1 MAKQKLSPKAS
12 AAKKA
17 RDIAM
22 AKTPARK
29 AKKAENQR
37 IGQRSDSD
45 LHHSGSGAPTRVSI
59 KNNRGNF
66 GKGTKKES
74 PIFSKRSPVK
84 QDGFK
89 EIDAYNEV
97 YSRVAP
103 KIREDLGR
111 KAEGALTTIEKKD
124 EGMQLVFD
132 AIKSG
137 ADKEE
142 ITKIV
147 REHNRDL
154 YGSVRSGEVVKHKG
168 FANAKIGLK
177 EAFSYIPEKEKEKPV
192 EKEST
197 DEESQYYY
205 RGAMKP
211 GTIEEAERRFGS
223 AIAPLSDPAR
233 QAARDLFYQQSAI
246 DSNPQEIIKDNVSY
260 KPVLNPL
267 LKKGFKMPGFGKRK

>member
-1 MAKQKLSPKAS
+1 MKFKRNPSASPVFS
-12 AAKKA
+12 
-17 RDIAM
+17 
-22 AKTPARK
+22 KTSPARQEVDPP
-29 AKKAENQR
+29 ANETEFQQIDIYNQLYDR
-37 IGQRSDSD
+37 Q
-45 LHHSGSGAPTRVSI
+45 AP
-59 KNNRGNF
+59 
-66 GKGTKKES
+66 
-74 PIFSKRSPVK
+74 
-84 QDGFK
+84 
-89 EIDAYNEV
+89 EV
-97 YSRVAP
+97 
-103 KIREDLGR
+103 REELGR
-111 KAEGALTTIEKKD
+111 KARGAVTTIEKKN
-124 EGMQLVFD
+124 EGMQRVFE

-137 ADKEE
+137 ADKKE

-177 EAFSYIPEKEKEKPV
+177 EAFSYIPEKEKEKTV

-197 DEESQYYY
+197 GEESQLYYA
-205 RGAMKP
+205 GAMKP

-223 AIAPLSDPAR
+223 AIAPLNDPAK

-260 KPVLNPL
+260 KPVSNPL

>member
-1 MAKQKLSPKAS
+1 MKFKRNPSASPVFS
-12 AAKKA
+12 
-17 RDIAM
+17 
-22 AKTPARK
+22 KTSPARQEVDPP
-29 AKKAENQR
+29 ANETEFQQIDIYNQLYDR
-37 IGQRSDSD
+37 Q
-45 LHHSGSGAPTRVSI
+45 AP
-59 KNNRGNF
+59 
-66 GKGTKKES
+66 
-74 PIFSKRSPVK
+74 
-84 QDGFK
+84 
-89 EIDAYNEV
+89 EI
-97 YSRVAP
+97 RQ
-103 KIREDLGR
+103 DLGR
-111 KAEGALTTIEKKD
+111 KAKGAVTTIEKKD
-124 EGMQLVFD
+124 EGMQRVFE

-137 ADKEE
+137 ADKKE

-177 EAFSYIPEKEKEKPV
+177 EAFSYIPKEKEKPV

-197 DEESQYYY
+197 GEESQLYYA
-205 RGAMKP
+205 GAMKP

-223 AIAPLSDPAR
+223 AIAPLNDPAK

-260 KPVLNPL
+260 KPVSNPL

>member
-1 MAKQKLSPKAS
+1 MKFKRNPSASPVFS
-12 AAKKA
+12 
-17 RDIAM
+17 
-22 AKTPARK
+22 KTSPARQEVDPP
-29 AKKAENQR
+29 ANETEFQQIDIYNQLYDR
-37 IGQRSDSD
+37 Q
-45 LHHSGSGAPTRVSI
+45 AP
-59 KNNRGNF
+59 
-66 GKGTKKES
+66 
-74 PIFSKRSPVK
+74 
-84 QDGFK
+84 
-89 EIDAYNEV
+89 EI
-97 YSRVAP
+97 RQ
-103 KIREDLGR
+103 DLGR
-111 KAEGALTTIEKKD
+111 KARGAVTTIEKKN
-124 EGMQLVFD
+124 EGMQRVFE

-137 ADKEE
+137 ADKKE

-177 EAFSYIPEKEKEKPV
+177 EAFSYIPKEKEKPV

-197 DEESQYYY
+197 GEESQLYYA
-205 RGAMKP
+205 GAMKP

-260 KPVLNPL
+260 KPVSNPL

>member
-103 KIREDLGR
+103 EIRKDLGR
-111 KAEGALTTIEKKD
+111 KAEGAVTTIEKKN
-124 EGMQLVFD
+124 EGLQLVFD

-137 ADKEE
+137 ANKEE
-142 ITKIV
+142 ITNIV
-147 REHNRDL
+147 REYNRDL
-154 YGSVRSGEVVKHKG
+154 YGLMKSGEIVKHKG
-168 FANAKIGLK
+168 FTGIPRISLN
-177 EAFSYIPEKEKEKPV
+177 EAFSYIPKKEKTV
-192 EKEST
+192 EKVKT

-233 QAARDLFYQQSAI
+233 QAARDRFYQQSAV
-246 DSNPQEIIKDNVSY
+246 DSAPTVIQPPPIY
-260 KPVLNPL
+260 
-267 LKKGFKMPGFGKRK
+267 KKGFKMPGFGKRKK

>member
-1 MAKQKLSPKAS
+1 MAKQKLSPKAA
-12 AAKKA
+12 AAKKE

-66 GKGTKKES
+66 GKGTRKES
-74 PIFSKRSPVK
+74 PIFSKRSPIE

-89 EIDAYNEV
+89 EIDAYNKV
-97 YSRVAP
+97 YNRVAP
-103 KIREDLGR
+103 EIREDLGR
-111 KAEGALTTIEKKD
+111 KAEGAVTTIEKKN
-124 EGMQLVFD
+124 EGLQLVFD

-137 ADKEE
+137 ANKKE
-142 ITKIV
+142 ITEIV
-147 REHNRDL
+147 RNYNRDL
-154 YGSVRSGEVVKHKG
+154 YGLMKSGEIVKHKN
-168 FANAKIGLK
+168 FAGIPRISLN
-177 EAFSYIPEKEKEKPV
+177 EAFSYIPKKEKTV
-192 EKEST
+192 EKVKT
-197 DEESQYYY
+197 DEESKYYY
-205 RGAMKP
+205 RGAVKP

-223 AIAPLSDPAR
+223 AIAPLNDPAK
-233 QAARDLFYQQSAI
+233 QAARDLFYQQSTI
-246 DSNPQEIIKDNVSY
+246 DNPI
-260 KPVLNPL
+260 

>member
-1 MAKQKLSPKAS
+1 MKFKRNPSASPVFS
-12 AAKKA
+12 
-17 RDIAM
+17 
-22 AKTPARK
+22 KTSPARQEVDPP
-29 AKKAENQR
+29 ANETEFQQIDIYNQLYDR
-37 IGQRSDSD
+37 Q
-45 LHHSGSGAPTRVSI
+45 AP
-59 KNNRGNF
+59 
-66 GKGTKKES
+66 
-74 PIFSKRSPVK
+74 
-84 QDGFK
+84 
-89 EIDAYNEV
+89 EI
-97 YSRVAP
+97 RQ
-103 KIREDLGR
+103 DLGR
-111 KAEGALTTIEKKD
+111 KAEGAVTTIEKKN
-124 EGMQLVFD
+124 EGMQRVFE

-137 ADKEE
+137 ADKKE

-177 EAFSYIPEKEKEKPV
+177 EAFSYIPEKEKPV

-197 DEESQYYY
+197 GEESQLYYA
-205 RGAMKP
+205 GAMKP

-223 AIAPLSDPAR
+223 AIAPLNDPAK

-260 KPVLNPL
+260 KPVSNPL